1 MRSKTTSEAQTKV
14 LKKFFE
20 KSCKK
25 IWKFEKLALPL
36 HPLSPQKRKQ
46 RSEKKSLKNLAKR
59 FGGYEKRFYLCTTFR
74 YEKAVKRGG
83 SKERSDEQEMFL

>member
-1 MRSKTTSEAQTKV
+1 MPYLCIRFRLKNESNV
-14 LKKFFE
+14 L
-20 KSCKK
+20 
-25 IWKFEKLALPL
+25 
-36 HPLSPQKRKQ
+36 
-46 RSEKKSLKNLAKR
+46 KKSLKNLVKR

>member
-1 MRSKTTSEAQTKV
+1 MKNLEKRFGSLKNLPYLCIRFRLKNESSV
-14 LKKFFE
+14 L
-20 KSCKK
+20 
-25 IWKFEKLALPL
+25 
-36 HPLSPQKRKQ
+36 
-46 RSEKKSLKNLAKR
+46 KKSLKNLVKR